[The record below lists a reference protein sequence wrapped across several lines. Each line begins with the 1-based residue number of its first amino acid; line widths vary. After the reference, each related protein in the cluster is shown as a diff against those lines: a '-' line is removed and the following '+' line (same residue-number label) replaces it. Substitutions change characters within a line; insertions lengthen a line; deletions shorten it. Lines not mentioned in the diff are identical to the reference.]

1 MPTEMKNPKWKRL
14 ELRLGQRCIKM
25 LRIFHHFNA
34 SAAEAVNRP
43 GNPPAS
49 LTLRAPAELQ
59 HLRLSAGNKKEKK
72 KNAICA
78 NCTDLHR
85 FKGPVRTTS
94 PGWTRLWHL
103 KQSMPVFNFS
113 SQHWRELK
121 ILSTDVWS
129 WAEPGIHWRYRFENE
144 TNIPEIIEEEIED
157 SRRKC
162 WGMFLIAL
170 SYFGGVTFLRSS
182 HPKSATCNQPGQA
195 RLG

>member
-1 MPTEMKNPKWKRL
+1 
-14 ELRLGQRCIKM
+14 M

-49 LTLRAPAELQ
+49 LTLRAPAEPQ
-59 HLRLSAGNKKEKK
+59 HLRLSAGNKKEKNK
-72 KNAICA
+72 LQSVQIARIC
-78 NCTDLHR
+78 TR
-85 FKGPVRTTS
+85 FKGPVRTAS

-113 SQHWRELK
+113 SQNWRELK

-129 WAEPGIHWRYRFENE
+129 WDEPGLHWRYRFENE
-144 TNIPEIIEEEIED
+144 TNIPQIIEEEIED
-157 SRRKC
+157 SWRKC

-182 HPKSATCNQPGQA
+182 HPKTATCNQPGQA